1 MKNMNFSLLR
11 KSFFASLIIFLLVLF
26 VLLSLCI
33 GSEFYSPA
41 KILNALFGA
50 ALQNG
55 EREIILK
62 IRLPRMLLALFL
74 GGSLALSGFL
84 LQTYFQNPIAG
95 PFVLGISS
103 GSKMCVAFL
112 TIICLKNGVTFSSWG
127 LILASLLGSLAV
139 TAFVIC
145 LAGKIRD
152 LAFLLVAGIMIGYV
166 CSSITD
172 LIVAF
177 ADDADIANLHGW
189 TQGSFSGV
197 TLENVFV
204 CLPLV
209 SICFFLSLVLS
220 KPIGAYRLG
229 EAYAKSLGVNVKI
242 FRPVLILISS
252 VLSAVVTAFAGPVS
266 FVGVAVP
273 FVVKR
278 IFASDDPKLL
288 IPLCFAGGAVF
299 CLFADLI
306 SRMLFA
312 PVELN
317 VSVATSF
324 FGAPVVIFMLL
335 KRHGGQ
341 HGK

>member
-1 MKNMNFSLLR
+1 MSKR
-11 KSFFASLIIFLLVLF
+11 DISFFRKTFLFSLIIILLFIFIILA
-26 VLLSLCI
+26 LCV
-33 GSEFYSPA
+33 GADFYSPG
-41 KILNALFGA
+41 KVLNAFFNMP
-50 ALQNG
+50 LQNG
-55 EREIILK
+55 EKEIILK

-74 GGSLALSGFL
+74 GGALSLSGFL

-112 TIICLKNGVTFSSWG
+112 IIIGLKNGIVISSWG
-127 LILASLLGSLAV
+127 LIIASLLGSLAV

-145 LAGKIRD
+145 VSGKIRD
-152 LAFLLVAGIMIGYV
+152 VAFLLVAGIMIGYV
-166 CSSITD
+166 CSSVTD

-189 TQGSFSGV
+189 AQGSFSGV
-197 TLENVFV
+197 TMENVFV

-209 SICFFLSLVLS
+209 SICFFLSFILS

-229 EAYAKSLGVNVKI
+229 ESYAKSIGVNVKI
-242 FRPVLILISS
+242 FRPLLILISS
-252 VLSAVVTAFAGPVS
+252 VLSAVVTAFAGPIS

-273 FVVKR
+273 FVIKR
-278 IFASDDPKLL
+278 MFESDDPRLL
-288 IPLCFAGGAVF
+288 IPLCFIGGAVF
-299 CLFADLI
+299 CLFADLV
-306 SRMLFA
+306 SRMIFA

-335 KRHGGQ
+335 KRRGGSR
-341 HGK
+341 GK

>member
-1 MKNMNFSLLR
+1 MNDVHIVRKSFLAVLIFSLLI
-11 KSFFASLIIFLLVLF
+11 LFLF
-26 VLLSLCI
+26 LSLCL

-41 KILNALFGA
+41 KILHALSGGS
-50 ALQNG
+50 LHNG

-62 IRLPRMLLALFL
+62 IRLPRMLLAMFL

-103 GSKMCVAFL
+103 GSKMCVAFM
-112 TIICLKNGVTFSSWG
+112 TIVCLKNGIVFSSWS
-127 LILASLLGSLAV
+127 LILASLVGSVTV

-145 LAGKIRD
+145 IAGKIRD

-166 CSSITD
+166 CSSVTD

-189 TQGSFSGV
+189 IQGSFSGA
-197 TLENVFV
+197 TMENVFV

-209 SICFFLSLVLS
+209 SACFFLSFMLS

-229 EAYAKSLGVNVKI
+229 EGYAKSLGVNVKI

-252 VLSAVVTAFAGPVS
+252 ILSAVVTAFAGPIS

-278 IFASDDPKLL
+278 AFGADDPKLL
-288 IPLCFAGGAVF
+288 IPLCFLGGATF

-335 KRHGGQ
+335 TRQGGRR
-341 HGK
+341 GK